1 MAHTPVNHP
10 ARPIY
15 RAIGGLTGLYLV
27 VFGVLGLIASAGNEL
42 LAQDDTQV
50 LGQGTNLGFSL
61 LSVAARRSSCWPAPR
76 SAATSTWRSTSGS
89 AYVLM
94 VVSLAGLAFIRTD
107 ANIFN
112 FSIATVIV
120 ADGGRPGAAD
130 GRHVRQ
136 GRHGRGVG
144 GLAEGSPG
152 ALTFAAWFFAG
163 ARLLRAVRLDPAQLG
178 PAAGLRRIRRC
189 GRDSRSG

>member
-27 VFGVLGLIASAGNEL
+27 AFGALGIITSAGNDI

-61 LSVAARRSSCWPAPR
+61 LTVLLGIVVLVGTALGRNIDVAINQWL
-76 SAATSTWRSTSGS
+76 

-94 VVSLAGLAFIRTD
+94 VVGLVGLAFIRTD
-107 ANIFN
+107 ANFFN
-112 FSIATVIV
+112 FSITTVMGV
-120 ADGGRPGAAD
+120 LAAALVLLMA
-130 GRHVRQ
+130 GMY
-136 GRHGRGVG
+136 GKVG
-144 GLAEGSPG
+144 SEEEAE
-152 ALTFAAWFFAG
+152 AFQK
-163 ARLLRAVRLDPAQLG
+163 ARLVL
-178 PAAGLRRIRRC
+178 
-189 GRDSRSG
+189 

>member
-27 VFGVLGLIASAGNEL
+27 VFGVLGIVASTGNEI
-42 LAQDDTQV
+42 LAQDDTRV

-61 LSVAARRSSCWPAPR
+61 LSVLLGIIVLVGTALGRNIDVAINQWL
-76 SAATSTWRSTSGS
+76 
-89 AYVLM
+89 AYSLM

-112 FSIATVIV
+112 FSITTVV
-120 ADGGRPGAAD
+120 VVMTAAL
-130 GRHVRQ
+130 VLLM
-136 GRHGRGVG
+136 VG
-144 GLAEGSPG
+144 MYGKVGTEDEAE
-152 ALTFAAWFFAG
+152 AFQK
-163 ARLLRAVRLDPAQLG
+163 ARLVL
-178 PAAGLRRIRRC
+178 
-189 GRDSRSG
+189 

>member
-27 VFGVLGLIASAGNEL
+27 VFGVLGIIASTGNEI
-42 LAQDDTQV
+42 LAQDDTRV

-61 LSVAARRSSCWPAPR
+61 LSVLLGIVVLVGTALGRNIDVAINQWL
-76 SAATSTWRSTSGS
+76 
-89 AYVLM
+89 AYGLM

-112 FSIATVIV
+112 FSITTVIV
-120 ADGGRPGAAD
+120 VMTAAL
-130 GRHVRQ
+130 VLLM
-136 GRHGRGVG
+136 VG
-144 GLAEGSPG
+144 MYGKVGTEDEAE
-152 ALTFAAWFFAG
+152 AFQK
-163 ARLLRAVRLDPAQLG
+163 ARLVL
-178 PAAGLRRIRRC
+178 
-189 GRDSRSG
+189 

>member
-27 VFGVLGLIASAGNEL
+27 VFGVLGIIASTGNEI
-42 LAQDDTQV
+42 LAQDDTRV

-61 LSVAARRSSCWPAPR
+61 LSVLLGIVVLVGTALGRNIDVAINQWL
-76 SAATSTWRSTSGS
+76 
-89 AYVLM
+89 AYSLM

-112 FSIATVIV
+112 FSITTVV
-120 ADGGRPGAAD
+120 VVMTAAL
-130 GRHVRQ
+130 VLLM
-136 GRHGRGVG
+136 VG
-144 GLAEGSPG
+144 MYGKVGSEDEAE
-152 ALTFAAWFFAG
+152 AFHK
-163 ARLLRAVRLDPAQLG
+163 ARLVL
-178 PAAGLRRIRRC
+178 
-189 GRDSRSG
+189 

>member
-27 VFGVLGLIASAGNEL
+27 VFGVLGIITSTGNEI

-61 LSVAARRSSCWPAPR
+61 LTVLVGIVVLIGTALGRNIDVAINQWL
-76 SAATSTWRSTSGS
+76 
-89 AYVLM
+89 AYALM

-107 ANIFN
+107 ANFFN
-112 FSIATVIV
+112 FSITTVMV
-120 ADGGRPGAAD
+120 VMAAAL
-130 GRHVRQ
+130 VLLM
-136 GRHGRGVG
+136 VG
-144 GLAEGSPG
+144 MYGKVGSDDEAE
-152 ALTFAAWFFAG
+152 AFQK
-163 ARLLRAVRLDPAQLG
+163 ARLVL
-178 PAAGLRRIRRC
+178 
-189 GRDSRSG
+189 